1 MAGARPRRA
10 RDVAGRP
17 VALDLAML
25 QAMDERT
32 NAVNRSEV
40 DVIEGT
46 KKHLPSTSSWLGG
59 CDGGFEFPR
68 K

>member
-46 KKHLPSTSSWLGG
+46 KKH
-59 CDGGFEFPR
+59 
-68 K
+68 